1 MIKYC
6 FLDLETGGIDP
17 KENGILE
24 IGCILEVG
32 GHTENLSIRCNP
44 FPTDVID
51 DRALKVNKFPR
62 EELFNHTPPREA
74 YKWFTTKLSNFVSK
88 YNKKDKFFLVGYQV
102 PFDESFLREFFLKND
117 DKYFNSFFFYPSI
130 DVAVLVAMFL
140 KEERHLMIN
149 FKLATV
155 AQMLKIPLE
164 EEKTH
169 GALYDA
175 HITKKI
181 FHKIMGG
188 KA

>member
-1 MIKYC
+1 MTKYC
-6 FLDLETGGIDP
+6 FLDLETGGLNP
-17 KENGILE
+17 KESGTLE
-24 IGCILEVG
+24 IGCVLEVG
-32 GHTENLSIRCNP
+32 SHYQNLSIRCNP

-51 DRALKVNKFPR
+51 DKALKVNKFPR
-62 EELFNHTPPREA
+62 EELFNHTPPKDA
-74 YKWFTTKLSNFVSK
+74 YKEFTARLSHFVNK
-88 YNKKDKFFLVGYQV
+88 YDKKDKFFLVGYNV
-102 PFDESFLREFFLKND
+102 SFDESFLREFFLKND

-130 DVAVLVAMFL
+130 DVAVLAAMFL

-169 GALYDA
+169 GALYDIQ
-175 HITKKI
+175 ITRKI
-181 FHKIMGG
+181 FYKVTGG